1 MGWNYT
7 NKGLS
12 QHKTIGTAVLGLGL
26 LMLVFGVWH
35 FNWNRELVETGMS
48 QVPAAR
54 YREMA
59 LPATFGIVVVISG
72 ILVMYAARSRHRQ
85 D

>member
-12 QHKTIGTAVLGLGL
+12 QHRTIGTAVLGLGL

-35 FNWNRELVETGMS
+35 FIWNRELVEIGAA
-48 QVPAAR
+48 QVPAAK
-54 YREMA
+54 YRELA
-59 LPATFGIVVVISG
+59 LPATFGGAVAISG
-72 ILVMYAARSRHRQ
+72 ILVRRAARSRHRR